1 MPASASLFRLRSFN
15 SFNSFNSFVLC
26 SSVAALASVL
36 MLSTA
41 LAQNTAPVPASAA
54 TASASTTPVT
64 GINDG
69 PYAFYQSPNQPDKGG
84 LDVNWIC
91 NDQLQKQNFSTSA
104 NISLPPACGY
114 PQALTIRPAETA
126 FPATIKFKA
135 DKLAAISDIH
145 GQFDLMLKLLQAN
158 GIINQDWRWTYGK
171 GHLVIAGDVLDRGP
185 KVTESLW
192 LLYALEAQASAAG
205 GGVHLLLGNHEAISM
220 AGDVRYLNKKY
231 AAVAQH
237 LSVSYQQMFDNSS
250 VLGRWLRSKPV
261 IVQVND
267 MLFMHGGL
275 HPDHQSLNMSLQQIN
290 EKYRSTLGLSKAQ
303 IKTDDVLSWLYGSIG
318 PLWYRGYFNAPKLPL
333 ADLDKM
339 LQQLKLERIVVGHT
353 TMDGVYSHY
362 QGKVIS
368 IDSGIKG
375 GVKGEMLFWD
385 KGQLSKAG
393 VDGQKVAVP
402 DATEKRK
409 DAGD

>member
-1 MPASASLFRLRSFN
+1 MPSNTNSLHTYFKGTRQTLRTGIL
-15 SFNSFNSFVLC
+15 LC
-26 SSVAALASVL
+26 LL
-36 MLSTA
+36 F
-41 LAQNTAPVPASAA
+41 AA
-54 TASASTTPVT
+54 TVVQAQDLTPVT

-69 PYAFYQSPNQPDKGG
+69 PYAVYQSPAQADKSG
-84 LDVNWIC
+84 LDVSWIC
-91 NDQLQKQNFSTSA
+91 NDKLQKQSYASA
-104 NISLPPACGY
+104 ASISLPAPCGY

-135 DKLAAISDIH
+135 DKVAAISDIH
-145 GQFDLMLKLLQAN
+145 GQFDLMLKLLQGN
-158 GIINQDWRWTYGK
+158 GIINQDWQWTFGT

-185 KVTESLW
+185 KVTETLW
-192 LLYALEAQASAAG
+192 LLYALEAQAKAAG
-205 GGVHLLLGNHEAISM
+205 GAVHLLLGNHETIVM

-237 LSVSYQQMFDNSS
+237 LNTSYQQMFDTSS

-261 IVQVND
+261 IIQVND

-275 HPDHQSLNMSLQQIN
+275 HPDYQNLNMSLQQVN
-290 EKYRSTLGLSKAQ
+290 EKYRQTLGLSKAQ
-303 IKTDDVLSWLYGSIG
+303 IKTDDVLNWLYGSIG
-318 PLWYRGYFNAPKLPL
+318 PIWYRGYFTAPQLPGD
-333 ADLDKM
+333 DLNKV
-339 LQQLKLERIVVGHT
+339 LQQLKVDRIVVGHT
-353 TMDGVYSHY
+353 TMNGVYSHY

-393 VDGQKVAVP
+393 ADGQKVTVP
-402 DATEKRK
+402 DAPEKRK

>member
-1 MPASASLFRLRSFN
+1 
-15 SFNSFNSFVLC
+15 
-26 SSVAALASVL
+26 

-41 LAQNTAPVPASAA
+41 IAQNTAPTSP
-54 TASASTTPVT
+54 PVT

-69 PYAFYQSPNQPDKGG
+69 PYAFYQSPNQPGKGG

-91 NDQLQKQNFSTSA
+91 NGQLQKQSFTSSA
-104 NISLPPACGY
+104 NISLPAPCGY

-126 FPATIKFKA
+126 FPASIKFKA

-145 GQFDLMLKLLQAN
+145 GQFDLMLKLLQGN
-158 GIINQDWRWTYGK
+158 GIINQDWQWTYGK
-171 GHLVIAGDVLDRGP
+171 GHLVITGDVLDRGP
-185 KVTESLW
+185 KVTEALW
-192 LLYALEAQASAAG
+192 LLYALETQASAAG

-231 AAVAQH
+231 ATVAQH
-237 LSVSYQQMFDNSS
+237 LNISYQQMFDNSS

-261 IVQVND
+261 IIQVND
-267 MLFMHGGL
+267 ILFMHGGL

-303 IKTDDVLSWLYGSIG
+303 VKTDDVLNWLYGSVG
-318 PLWYRGYFNAPKLPL
+318 PLWYRGYFTAPKLPVD
-333 ADLDKM
+333 DLNKV
-339 LQQLKLERIVVGHT
+339 LQQLKVERIVVGHT
-353 TMDGVYSHY
+353 TMDGVHSHY

-402 DATEKRK
+402 DAPEKRK